1 MEASIFQGTFIPMIT
16 KVAWRQTLVR
26 FAAGRAPFAGRI
38 VFARICRLF
47 FPDAHGAMVRRARM
61 ELLWRSICASTAARW
76 RPGQTPYYCRDLHE
90 YYPRDRSVR
99 SSPDASG
106 PDRTDRSDGPFDRR
120 IARFAVRFR
129 RPASCRHRAT
139 DSQQSFFRVQRVM
152 VQKARSRSCC
162 RRSRTAVALCS

>member
-1 MEASIFQGTFIPMIT
+1 MEASIFRIPLPDDYEGS
-16 KVAWRQTLVR
+16 VAATLVR
-26 FAAGRAPFAGRI
+26 FAGRGALRRGPYC
-38 VFARICRLF
+38 ICTDMSTIFSRRTWR
-47 FPDAHGAMVRRARM
+47 DGSSRADGASM
-61 ELLWRSICASTAARW
+61 RSICASTAARW
-76 RPGQTPYYCRDLHE
+76 RPARLRIIVAICMSII
-90 YYPRDRSVR
+90 PRSIVR